1 MRGMSGG
8 QLEMSEGCKAPGRV
22 GFEPRRCVGFE
33 PRRYSTTGVPVEH
46 DPALSHVPVE
56 FRDVAA
62 LCGKGRPAR

>member
-8 QLEMSEGCKAPGRV
+8 QLEIGEGCKALGR
-22 GFEPRRCVGFE
+22 VGFE